1 MWREADLLYN
11 GPCGCA
17 ISILPVTSAG
27 RSFFPDSSK
36 VYPISQAMQASL
48 AEAWY
53 LKDIR
58 FGGRHYKI
66 ITQNFNG
73 CVCQVHATCALI
85 MQYST
90 DPAHLLQYVR
100 ALSLVSRISRRVY
113 IGNILILRGNIN
125 IQPPS
130 RVTVSYEFLSQ
141 LVAEYLLTTSSD
153 VDISAAL
160 SIMPHT
166 QSTSLYCSYSCSL
179 SNCALRGNGF
189 KSIVHHVNI
198 V

>member
-1 MWREADLLYN
+1 M
-11 GPCGCA
+11 
-17 ISILPVTSAG
+17 
-27 RSFFPDSSK
+27 
-36 VYPISQAMQASL
+36 SQAMQASL

-53 LKDIR
+53 LKDIK
-58 FGGRHYKI
+58 FDGQHYRI

-73 CVCQVHATCALI
+73 CVRRNITTCALI
-85 MQYST
+85 IQYPA
-90 DPAHLLQYVR
+90 DPAHSLQYVR
-100 ALSLVSRISRRVY
+100 ALYLVSEIVGRVY
-113 IGNILILRGNIN
+113 VGNILILRGHIT

-130 RVTVSYEFLSQ
+130 RGTVSYEFLSQ

-160 SIMPHT
+160 SIMPQT
-166 QSTSLYCSYSCSL
+166 QSTSLYYLCFCSL
-179 SNCALRGNGF
+179 LNILCGLRGNGF

>member
-1 MWREADLLYN
+1 MSR
-11 GPCGCA
+11 
-17 ISILPVTSAG
+17 T
-27 RSFFPDSSK
+27 
-36 VYPISQAMQASL
+36 MQASL

-53 LKDIR
+53 LKDIKFDR
-58 FGGRHYKI
+58 QHYRI

-73 CVCQVHATCALI
+73 PCSFIAIC
-85 MQYST
+85 
-90 DPAHLLQYVR
+90 
-100 ALSLVSRISRRVY
+100 
-113 IGNILILRGNIN
+113 NILILRGHIN

-166 QSTSLYCSYSCSL
+166 Q
-179 SNCALRGNGF
+179 
-189 KSIVHHVNI
+189 KVWI
-198 V
+198 